1 MEKQT
6 KIAMITMFKN
16 ESSVIL
22 RMLESCYKYIDYY
35 VMQDNG
41 STDGTPELV
50 KEFFKDKDIPGFIY
64 QVEEGWV
71 SFGWNRDHLLQ
82 TCLKA
87 EHGCD
92 WILKMDCDEYL
103 EVDADFDWTPIND
116 TNNMSFHI
124 TAVNPGCVY
133 YRAWMWNSKLPWHFK
148 HDLAHECI
156 VCDVEGVGEAFQR
169 YDLPNGMRQVGT
181 NDGESYTV
189 PTKYFSDALKLEE
202 KHIREGDLLED
213 TYHFWYVAKSYDDC
227 CRNESIYPL
236 GQNHCKEYARRAI
249 FYYDEY
255 LNHTQNYREL
265 GYAQGINEMAYFT
278 LYAMGDLYRYLGDY
292 EKAMDCC
299 TRAEEFCPVRNEHI
313 VGLAE
318 CFRDMG
324 DFESM
329 KIQTERLVDPNRKL
343 PFPEYYFLINNNF
356 YVDSGDYGK
365 QLHQLACEN
374 TV

>member
-1 MEKQT
+1 MVECGINDYAIVNSIITRPLGLSEWQRT
-6 KIAMITMFKN
+6 HFEINPVYGDWSLDGKIYDLYLHDLLP
-16 ESSVIL
+16 IL
-22 RMLESCYKYIDYY
+22 NDKTGFHY
-35 VMQDNG
+35 VKL
-41 STDGTPELV
+41 S
-50 KEFFKDKDIPGFIY
+50 DIAWKG
-64 QVEEGWV
+64 
-71 SFGWNRDHLLQ
+71 
-82 TCLKA
+82 
-87 EHGCD
+87 
-92 WILKMDCDEYL
+92 
-103 EVDADFDWTPIND
+103 FDWTPIND
-116 TNNMSFHI
+116 TNNQSFHI

-133 YRAWMWNSKLPWHFK
+133 YRAWMWNAKLPWHFK

-156 VCDVEGVGEAFQR
+156 VCDIEGVGEAFQR
-169 YDLPNGMRQVGT
+169 YDLPRGMRQVGT

-202 KHIREGDLLED
+202 KHIREGDLLTD

-255 LNHTQNYREL
+255 LNYTQNYREL

-318 CFRDMG
+318 CFREMG

-329 KIQTERLVDPNRKL
+329 KIQTERLVDVNRKL

-356 YVDSGDYGK
+356 YIDSGDYGK
-365 QLHQLACEN
+365 QLHQIACEN
-374 TV
+374 T